1 MTTLSLRL
9 DRTAVERLLRGGV
22 SVTAPAAI
30 FRIHGPGAIDCLQG
44 VLTNDLAAPGPGHL
58 VYAAMLTPKGMIVVD
73 FWVMTG
79 VDEVV
84 LIGPAEGRSAA
95 AETFLRSFPPRLAA
109 VEDLSDAWRVM
120 WLYGDMAEPAM
131 AEAHLVP
138 PLGGPGQVASFGVLG
153 AEGMVARATDTAPF
167 VSLVTGPSETI
178 ERYGNLLTEHG
189 VAIGTPDE
197 YHAARIMAGWPALGI
212 EIGEKTLP
220 QEVRFEAIEGVS
232 FTKGC
237 FIGQET
243 VARVHFRG
251 QTQKE
256 LRGLDWIDL
265 GPLDGTDIA
274 NKDRALGQVHS
285 VLVLPDR
292 RIGLGMVRREADI
305 GDTVIAAGREATIAP
320 LPFDHPDHAA

>member
-9 DRTAVERLLRGGV
+9 DRTGVERLIRGGV
-22 SVTAPAAI
+22 SVTTPAAI
-30 FRIHGPGAIDCLQG
+30 FRIHGPGALDCLQG
-44 VLTNDLAAPGPGHL
+44 VLTNDLAAPGPGHM

-73 FWVMTG
+73 FWVMIGT
-79 VDEVV
+79 DEVV
-84 LIGPAEGRSAA
+84 LIGPAEGHSVA
-95 AETFLRSFPPRLAA
+95 AEAFRRSFPPRLAS
-109 VEDLSDAWRVM
+109 VEDMSDSWHAL
-120 WLYGDMAEPAM
+120 WLYGDLAEPALT
-131 AEAHLVP
+131 AAHLTP
-138 PLGGPGQVASFGVLG
+138 PLGGPGRMAPFDILGSEVWVAS
-153 AEGMVARATDTAPF
+153 ATDSAPF
-167 VSLVTGPSETI
+167 ASLVVGPRETI
-178 ERYGNLLTEHG
+178 EHYSDLLTEHG
-189 VAIGTPDE
+189 VAIGTPDD

-251 QTQKE
+251 KTQKE

-274 NKDRALGQVHS
+274 DKDRALGRVHS

-305 GDTVIAAGREATIAP
+305 GDTVIAGGREATIAP